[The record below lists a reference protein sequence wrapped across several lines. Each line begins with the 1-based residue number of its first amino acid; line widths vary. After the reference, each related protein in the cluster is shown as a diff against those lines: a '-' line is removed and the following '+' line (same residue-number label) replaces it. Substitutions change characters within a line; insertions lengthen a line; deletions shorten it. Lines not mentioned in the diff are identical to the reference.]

1 MLQKNFSFRLL
12 SPISRNNPI
21 NSLILNSN
29 NSLNN
34 NTEVQKGSSNKG
46 KILKFKSKNLFN
58 KIKSKSKEK
67 KQNNTRIYL
76 KLDIKDDIEKIVKD
90 EEKKKY
96 FNQEFHLNKNLNRE
110 ELKRRI
116 GNKTLYEEISKT
128 KSRKSRIDNKN
139 KRPRTSLKAYGYNT
153 SRNLIN
159 INKRLVSS
167 FKSKGEKEIEE
178 SKKNYEMVNEF
189 LKKMEAERWNRFNE
203 MEIKFLKN
211 KSEKKNNSIVNINLE
226 RTGKN
231 KKDKKRES
239 LKINESNFIKFK
251 RQSMIKENKLIKQKS
266 QLFDSILKYNFGN
279 FYLTKYGDTLNKFVN
294 YRLLNRTILMRNLMS
309 QMKIAVFKDET
320 LNVLRSFQSPKL
332 ISLNDDKFNFGIQN
346 NYTNQTDNIFFR
358 GNIIRHKP
366 IPHFLK
372 VKFNNKTLKK
382 FGEVNDSYFGLPV

>member
-128 KSRKSRIDNKN
+128 KSRKSRIDIKN

-203 MEIKFLKN
+203 MEIKF
-211 KSEKKNNSIVNINLE
+211 
-226 RTGKN
+226 
-231 KKDKKRES
+231 
-239 LKINESNFIKFK
+239 
-251 RQSMIKENKLIKQKS
+251 
-266 QLFDSILKYNFGN
+266 
-279 FYLTKYGDTLNKFVN
+279 
-294 YRLLNRTILMRNLMS
+294 
-309 QMKIAVFKDET
+309 
-320 LNVLRSFQSPKL
+320 
-332 ISLNDDKFNFGIQN
+332 
-346 NYTNQTDNIFFR
+346 FF
-358 GNIIRHKP
+358 
-366 IPHFLK
+366 F
-372 VKFNNKTLKK
+372 F
-382 FGEVNDSYFGLPV
+382 F